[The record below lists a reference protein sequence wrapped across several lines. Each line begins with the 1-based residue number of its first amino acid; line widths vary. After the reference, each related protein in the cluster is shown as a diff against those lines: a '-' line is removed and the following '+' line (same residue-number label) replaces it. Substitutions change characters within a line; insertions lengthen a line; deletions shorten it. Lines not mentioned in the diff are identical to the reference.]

1 MRSSV
6 PADGTSDAMQ
16 RLRASLAGRYDV
28 TRELGRGGM
37 ATVYLAQDVK
47 HERDVAIKVLLP
59 EMAASI
65 GAERFEREIKLA
77 ARLQHPHVLG
87 MYDSGVYDNQMYYV
101 MPFVKGESLRDR
113 LDREGQLPVD
123 DAIRLAI
130 EVADALGYA
139 HQMGIVHRDIKPE
152 NILLSGDHALVAD
165 FGIAKAASEAGES
178 KLTQTGMAVGTPV
191 YMAPEQAAGEGVG
204 PTADLYSLGC
214 MLYEMLAG
222 EPPFTGKSSMAIM
235 ARHLMEQVPSVRIVR
250 AAVPEEIEDAI
261 FAVMGK
267 VPADRP
273 QTAAAFIEMMGV
285 AMGTTSTM
293 RTTRTMRGRTAT
305 NRVAQAPP
313 APWWRTP
320 AIAAVSL
327 VAVAGAAFGAWK
339 MTAGAP
345 KASAVENSN
354 RLAVLYFSDQSSDSS
369 LGPLADGL
377 TEELIR
383 TLTTSSASFTTI
395 SRTGVEKFRGR
406 DVPDDSVARELRA
419 GYLVRGTV
427 EKNAGRVRVNVFLDD
442 ASGVNLGKKNI
453 SLPLNKQLAL
463 RDSIAVVA
471 SDMIRDKLGA
481 ELKLK
486 ETRVRTASPDA
497 WLFAQ
502 RGEQSWKAADAAIG
516 SGDAPAAA
524 TRFASADSLFVQA
537 SQADQAWPE
546 PYARRAFMAY
556 RRARLA
562 GRDVVA
568 IGQWVSDGITLSDSA
583 LAIDGNDSDALEAR
597 GSLRYFG
604 WLSGIETDAAKK
616 ALALKQAQE
625 DLVRSTTLN
634 RLQAGAFATLSH
646 LYYQTPEFGPTDVV
660 LAAQQAYSADE
671 FLSNANVILSR
682 LFNASYD
689 LEQFQKAS
697 QWCAEARRRFPKD
710 VRTMRCRLYMLS
722 TGSEPPNVALA
733 WSLRDSAVAL
743 VPPAAQELETLTE
756 NMLVAAVIARA
767 AKDGAPA
774 LADSARRVVGASLGT
789 PAIDPLRDL
798 AFRGAFVRA
807 QLGDK
812 AEAVRLL
819 KEYLAANPQR
829 LEAFRKD
836 PGWYFRSLKGDAGYE
851 QIVGVT

>member
-1 MRSSV
+1 
-6 PADGTSDAMQ
+6 
-16 RLRASLAGRYDV
+16 
-28 TRELGRGGM
+28 
-37 ATVYLAQDVK
+37 
-47 HERDVAIKVLLP
+47 
-59 EMAASI
+59 
-65 GAERFEREIKLA
+65 
-77 ARLQHPHVLG
+77 
-87 MYDSGVYDNQMYYV
+87 
-101 MPFVKGESLRDR
+101 
-113 LDREGQLPVD
+113 
-123 DAIRLAI
+123 
-130 EVADALGYA
+130 
-139 HQMGIVHRDIKPE
+139 
-152 NILLSGDHALVAD
+152 
-165 FGIAKAASEAGES
+165 
-178 KLTQTGMAVGTPV
+178 MAVGTPV
-191 YMAPEQAAGEGVG
+191 YMAPEQAAGEAVG

-235 ARHLMEQVPSVRIVR
+235 ARHVMEQVPSVRIVR
-250 AAVPEEIEDAI
+250 HAVPEEIEEAI

-273 QTAAAFIEMMGV
+273 QTAHAFIEMMGV

-293 RTTRTMRGRTAT
+293 RTRAVRGRTST
-305 NRVAQAPP
+305 HRVSDITVT
-313 APWWRTP
+313 PWWRKP
-320 AIAAVSL
+320 AAIAAV
-327 VAVAGAAFGAWK
+327 AVVLAGGGIGAW
-339 MTAGAP
+339 TLAAGTP
-345 KASAVENSN
+345 KASVIENSN
-354 RLAVLYFSDQSSDSS
+354 RLAVLYFSDESADSS

-383 TLTTSSASFTTI
+383 TLSTSTASFTTI
-395 SRTGVEKFRGR
+395 SRSGVEKFRGLT
-406 DVPDDSVARELRA
+406 VSDDSVAHALRA

-427 EKNAGRVRVNVFLDD
+427 EKDAGRVRVNVFLDD
-442 ASGVNLGKKNI
+442 ATGVNLGKKNI
-453 SLPLNKQLAL
+453 SLALDQQLAL

-486 ETRVRTASPDA
+486 ETRVRTTSPDA

-502 RGEQSWKAADAAIG
+502 RGEQSWKQAEFAI
-516 SGDAPAAA
+516 SAGDAPSVSR
-524 TRFASADSLFVQA
+524 RFISADSLFVLA
-537 SQADQAWPE
+537 SQADPRWPE
-546 PYARRAFMAY
+546 PFVRRAFMAY

-568 IGQWVSDGITLSDSA
+568 IAEWIAKGVTLSDSA

-597 GSLRYFG
+597 GNLRYFG
-604 WLSGIETDAAKK
+604 WLSGIETDATRK
-616 ALALKQAQE
+616 ALALKQAQD
-625 DLVRSTTLN
+625 DLVRATTIN
-634 RLQAGAFATLSH
+634 RFQAGAFATLSH
-646 LYYQTPEFGPTDVV
+646 LYYQTTEFGPTDVL

-689 LEQFQKAS
+689 LEQFQKAG
-697 QWCAEARRRFPKD
+697 QWCAEARRRFPND

-722 TGSEPPNVALA
+722 TGSEAPDVALA

-743 VPPAAQELETLTE
+743 VPPAAKELEGLTE

-767 AKDGAPA
+767 AKDGTPA
-774 LADSARRVVGASLGT
+774 LADSARRVVERSLGT

-812 AEAVRLL
+812 GDAVRLL

-829 LEAFRKD
+829 MEAFRKD
-836 PGWYFRSLKGDAGYE
+836 PGWYFRNLKGDPAYE
-851 QIVGVT
+851 QIVGAS